1 MLYRIC
7 LSCTSRIPSFE
18 VCVCLCLCLCLCV
31 SYKLEL
37 YLQNN
42 LLQGF
47 SMSYV
52 FFRPLSPVKGMPVVS
67 PCRIFSIFCSA
78 PVTNLTAHPKLRRCS
93 FMLSSTCSFYLLS
106 ALFFCR
112 PHKPDY
118 AFLSLYS
125 FFNFVSAGRRDSQ
138 VRIWGGSQT
147 LTNAPLAQHTISPP
161 FLWFSLLPPP
171 DLTHLT
177 AQPNLREMSL

>member
-1 MLYRIC
+1 MTSVTVGWHAILWCEIMDGVVMCVESGLNKSLSYSC
-7 LSCTSRIPSFE
+7 LHSCGELVLPAIPSGATSR
-18 VCVCLCLCLCLCV
+18 
-31 SYKLEL
+31 
-37 YLQNN
+37 
-42 LLQGF
+42 
-47 SMSYV
+47 
-52 FFRPLSPVKGMPVVS
+52 
-67 PCRIFSIFCSA
+67 
-78 PVTNLTAHPKLRRCS
+78 TWRRTPNSGKCAS

-138 VRIWGGSQT
+138 VRTWGGSQT